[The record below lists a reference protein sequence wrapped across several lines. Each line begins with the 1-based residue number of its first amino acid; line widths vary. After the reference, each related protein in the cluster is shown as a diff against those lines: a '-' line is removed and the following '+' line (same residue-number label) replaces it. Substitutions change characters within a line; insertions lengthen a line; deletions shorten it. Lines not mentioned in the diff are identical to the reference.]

1 VTAAFKVGDV
11 ATGQAF
17 VYNTEY
23 NGMDCEIIAPLAS
36 YWAKHPA
43 GHTRV
48 AQFYRVRWPDG
59 SVNLVRPIH
68 LRPKKPAPRNRHG
81 GVLGGLPVAA
91 REGAD
96 MLTLEPMIFEPT
108 GLEAFLL
115 AAVAF
120 GLALVL
126 VDWWFDR

>member
-1 VTAAFKVGDV
+1 MTAAFKVGDV

-68 LRPKKPAPRNRHG
+68 LRPKKPPRREIDTVVSWADCRWQPVKAP
-81 GVLGGLPVAA
+81 
-91 REGAD
+91 
-96 MLTLEPMIFEPT
+96 TC
-108 GLEAFLL
+108 
-115 AAVAF
+115 
-120 GLALVL
+120 
-126 VDWWFDR
+126 

>member
-1 VTAAFKVGDV
+1 
-11 ATGQAF
+11 
-17 VYNTEY
+17 
-23 NGMDCEIIAPLAS
+23 M
-36 YWAKHPA
+36 
-43 GHTRV
+43 
-48 AQFYRVRWPDG
+48 
-59 SVNLVRPIH
+59 
-68 LRPKKPAPRNRHG
+68 
-81 GVLGGLPVAA
+81 AA

-96 MLTLEPMIFEPT
+96 MLTLEPMIFEPM